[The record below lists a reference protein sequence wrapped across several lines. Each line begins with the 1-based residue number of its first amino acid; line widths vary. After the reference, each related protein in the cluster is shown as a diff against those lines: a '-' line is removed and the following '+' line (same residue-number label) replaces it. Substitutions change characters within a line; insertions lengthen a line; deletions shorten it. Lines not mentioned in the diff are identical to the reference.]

1 MDSTTMLGIPPRR
14 EHARQLC
21 ERVTAEHAR
30 GVTLTT
36 QPFAETMQSLSG
48 SPQWAWT
55 QGAHDPSGRDVVLH
69 LGAVRR
75 QYPLLRAT
83 IRKIPP
89 HVTEPGWAQDGHHR
103 GGSTLPQR
111 ACNGV
116 TRNWRGFHHATPFTA
131 TGVEESSFYVSREPH
146 CGPDTRNLTFRADVT
161 ALCTTAR
168 CV

>member
-1 MDSTTMLGIPPRR
+1 MDSTTMLGMPSRR

-69 LGAVRR
+69 LGAVCR

-89 HVTEPGWAQDGHHR
+89 HVVCPYR
-103 GGSTLPQR
+103 
-111 ACNGV
+111 
-116 TRNWRGFHHATPFTA
+116 
-131 TGVEESSFYVSREPH
+131 
-146 CGPDTRNLTFRADVT
+146 
-161 ALCTTAR
+161 
-168 CV
+168 